1 MFSIKRV
8 LGSSRY
14 VLFFIVFIV
23 LISNNLKISTF
34 FYAFSFYINLKNR
47 TFCSVLLYWF
57 FCCIFFFFVKKRS
70 VYGFY
75 LIDIS
80 TCTFYRLQFRSGLQ
94 NDCTAFSATIFFVC
108 KNFLFVQCQP

>member
-34 FYAFSFYINLKNR
+34 FLCFFVLHKSEKQN
-47 TFCSVLLYWF
+47 VLLCF
-57 FCCIFFFFVKKRS
+57 TVLVFLLHFFFF
-70 VYGFY
+70 
-75 LIDIS
+75 
-80 TCTFYRLQFRSGLQ
+80 C
-94 NDCTAFSATIFFVC
+94 
-108 KNFLFVQCQP
+108 